1 MAIATAS
8 PPNEELKAG
17 FGARMPFE
25 AIQSP
30 GCYVCHWSG
39 HLLRVPQ
46 NAVAPVRARCMS
58 MSGRERLFVTHISDD
73 PYESITRARELARRC
88 QVPVRF

>member
-1 MAIATAS
+1 
-8 PPNEELKAG
+8 
-17 FGARMPFE
+17 
-25 AIQSP
+25 
-30 GCYVCHWSG
+30 
-39 HLLRVPQ
+39 
-46 NAVAPVRARCMS
+46 MS